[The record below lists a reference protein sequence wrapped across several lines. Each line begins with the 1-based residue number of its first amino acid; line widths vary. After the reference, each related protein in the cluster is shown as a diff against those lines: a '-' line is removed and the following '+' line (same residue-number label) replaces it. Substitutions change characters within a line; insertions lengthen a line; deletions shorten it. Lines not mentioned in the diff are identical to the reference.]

1 MPYTVKYL
9 NKATGEPVATEKTVS
24 DNRKAVVT
32 ETFVPVSGMLPDAYQ
47 KRLVVSA
54 EDGAVNE
61 IIFYYTEDTTR
72 AYYKITHYTENLAK
86 DAGGNPTWTE
96 YASSQAVGD
105 IGTTYTADPMTI
117 PGFTYDPNV
126 TGTVASGEL
135 TANGLELKL
144 YYTRISYPYQVR
156 YLEQGTGNQLA
167 NPKDGTGKYGQVIS
181 ESAIDIANY
190 DAVAPTSQT
199 LNIKIEEGTEAKL
212 NIITFYYK
220 EKEVTINYV
229 AVGPEGLKTD
239 GTPNATKAGS
249 VSSTSETL
257 KVLSG
262 TAQGSTPTANTNYH
276 FVGWYT
282 DAACNNPVNKDWV
295 VGNKLTPVKADGT
308 AWTNTTYYAKF
319 AEDQVMINYVV
330 VNNVGGTVTLP
341 SETVNVKSG
350 PVQGSTAT
358 ANTGY
363 TFKGWFTDESCSE
376 GSAVNPNW
384 VDGNKLTP
392 QTNANGVYEAATY
405 YAKFEENEA
414 TINYVAVGP
423 EGLDTNGMPINTVAG
438 SVDPG
443 SETLKVL
450 SDSAKGS
457 TPTANTNYHFVGW
470 YTDAS
475 CTTEVNSSW
484 VVGNKLTPVKTD
496 GTAWTNTTYY
506 AKFEED
512 PATINYVAVG
522 PEGLKT
528 DGTPNDTVAGSVD
541 PGSETLSVIS
551 GTAQGSTPTASSAT
565 YKFVGWYTDA
575 ACTIAVTGTD
585 GTMDATTNKFV
596 PLKTG
601 AVWVDGTTYYA
612 KFEYN
617 LTTLTIT
624 KRGLTQ
630 TTTDDCE
637 SAIITVT
644 DNVTNTVVARVA
656 LKNGESV
663 TIDGLTVDRSYT
675 VAEENSW
682 TWRYATVAS
691 ETITIQ
697 PPATGNDVTVNNSQN
712 NYKWLGG
719 DNYKVNVFGTGNN

>member
-1 MPYTVKYL
+1 M
-9 NKATGEPVATEKTVS
+9 
-24 DNRKAVVT
+24 
-32 ETFVPVSGMLPDAYQ
+32 
-47 KRLVVSA
+47 
-54 EDGAVNE
+54 
-61 IIFYYTEDTTR
+61 
-72 AYYKITHYTENLAK
+72 
-86 DAGGNPTWTE
+86 
-96 YASSQAVGD
+96 
-105 IGTTYTADPMTI
+105 
-117 PGFTYDPNV
+117 
-126 TGTVASGEL
+126 
-135 TANGLELKL
+135 
-144 YYTRISYPYQVR
+144 
-156 YLEQGTGNQLA
+156 
-167 NPKDGTGKYGQVIS
+167 
-181 ESAIDIANY
+181 
-190 DAVAPTSQT
+190 
-199 LNIKIEEGTEAKL
+199 
-212 NIITFYYK
+212 
-220 EKEVTINYV
+220 TINYV
-229 AVGPEGLKTD
+229 VVGNVGGK
-239 GTPNATKAGS
+239 
-249 VSSTSETL
+249 VSPTSE
-257 KVLSG
+257 KVDVLTGKAS
-262 TAQGSTPTANTNYH
+262 GSTATASENYH
-276 FVGWYT
+276 FVGWYDKDGKEVSTSATFVPTQPSHQDNGEMVT
-282 DAACNNPVNKDWV
+282 DP
-295 VGNKLTPVKADGT
+295 
-308 AWTNTTYYAKF
+308 
-319 AEDQVMINYVV
+319 
-330 VNNVGGTVTLP
+330 
-341 SETVNVKSG
+341 
-350 PVQGSTAT
+350 
-358 ANTGY
+358 
-363 TFKGWFTDESCSE
+363 
-376 GSAVNPNW
+376 W
-384 VDGNKLTP
+384 VDG
-392 QTNANGVYEAATY
+392 
-405 YAKFEENEA
+405 
-414 TINYVAVGP
+414 
-423 EGLDTNGMPINTVAG
+423 
-438 SVDPG
+438 
-443 SETLKVL
+443 
-450 SDSAKGS
+450 
-457 TPTANTNYHFVGW
+457 
-470 YTDAS
+470 
-475 CTTEVNSSW
+475 
-484 VVGNKLTPVKTD
+484 
-496 GTAWTNTTYY
+496 TTYY

-512 PATINYVAVG
+512 QATINYVAVG